1 MLFSA
6 HEKAAIWRLL
16 LFIYSVYSA
25 NCDTA
30 VTNLS
35 RLFFF
40 SYCCMRCVCLPQNQ
54 YLQIKNLGSF
64 SAWQSRALLLFI
76 RIHFTTSLSHN
87 NFFSLAL
94 LLFHAIRLYYFGVLK
109 CLKHLL
115 RLVCYSRIWSSF
127 RIEHVILFPFVT
139 KIGPWWFLYFLL
151 SPFHSILLCSLV
163 VLLRFGVM
171 LLCCSC
177 FYFVFVIMSCLHL
190 TWTVFPLSHA
200 RPFSFLTC
208 SFTRSFISS
217 FSWFWPLFRVIRF
230 TSMVWLFCIY
240 LFVPF
245 GIIIGEAI
253 FMSTEHLLKHN
264 TVMCIFG
271 CSTGFINCNKY
282 TTQFYSLFFGVV
294 FSVSFSCSFE
304 FGLIFKS
311 HWWVLLVA
319 QRLFFRFWP

>member
-64 SAWQSRALLLFI
+64 SAWQSRAFLLFI

-127 RIEHVILFPFVT
+127 RIEHVILFPFAT

-171 LLCCSC
+171 LLL
-177 FYFVFVIMSCLHL
+177 FVF
-190 TWTVFPLSHA
+190 
-200 RPFSFLTC
+200 
-208 SFTRSFISS
+208 
-217 FSWFWPLFRVIRF
+217 
-230 TSMVWLFCIY
+230 LFCFCYYELPSFDLNRIS
-240 LFVPF
+240 
-245 GIIIGEAI
+245 IITRTPI
-253 FMSTEHLLKHN
+253 FFSHLLIHSF
-264 TVMCIFG
+264 VYF
-271 CSTGFINCNKY
+271 
-282 TTQFYSLFFGVV
+282 QFQLILAA
-294 FSVSFSCSFE
+294 FSCDSIHFDGMA
-304 FGLIFKS
+304 FLYIFVCSLWYYYWWS
-311 HWWVLLVA
+311 HFYVYRTFVKT
-319 QRLFFRFWP
+319 